1 MSIKLGIGLNMKNK
15 FSFSHLM
22 PGVYAPGD
30 SLLHKAPIGW
40 KIIIGVGLLVITAL
54 GGWWGIAAVSLVCLI
69 GLFIAGLGIYSI
81 FQRLKT
87 FVWFILFLGIFP
99 TFFTSGSPVEI
110 VEGYSLG
117 LTWEGLEAGALFS
130 CRMILMFLIS
140 MIFMHTTRPAD
151 LFKLQRTQGEGGNGL
166 RAFFREAGTVGLMA
180 FQLLP
185 ILFDEVEMRVVK
197 ELNDKE
203 KISGSLFSKAR
214 QVAQLL
220 IPLTVFVFE
229 NAEQFAK
236 KLNNAE
242 P

>member
-1 MSIKLGIGLNMKNK
+1 MKNK
-15 FSFSHLM
+15 FSFNHLM
-22 PGVYAPGD
+22 PGVYTPGD
-30 SLLHKAPIGW
+30 SYLHKASINW
-40 KIIIGVGLLVITAL
+40 KLFVGLGLLSLTAF
-54 GGWWGIAAVSLVCLI
+54 GKWMGIAAVFFICLTGLILAKISLRAV
-69 GLFIAGLGIYSI
+69 

-87 FVWFILFLGIFP
+87 FFWFILFLGIFP
-99 TFFTSGSPVEI
+99 IFFTPGIPIEVMDG
-110 VEGYSLG
+110 VSLG
-117 LTWEGLEAGALFS
+117 LTLEGLEAGAVFS

-151 LFKLQRTQGEGGNGL
+151 LLELQKPEGEGDENGL

-185 ILFDEVEMRVVK
+185 ILFDEVEKRLVK
-197 ELNDKE
+197 ELNDKK

-214 QVAQLL
+214 QVAHLL

-229 NAEQFAK
+229 NTEQFSKRLHKAD
-236 KLNNAE
+236 